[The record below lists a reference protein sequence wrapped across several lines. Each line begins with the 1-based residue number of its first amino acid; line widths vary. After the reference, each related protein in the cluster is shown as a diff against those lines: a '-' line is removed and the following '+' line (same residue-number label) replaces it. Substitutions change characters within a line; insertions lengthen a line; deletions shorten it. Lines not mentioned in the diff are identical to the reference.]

1 VTRVI
6 IHGGGFRMKIGITV
20 WDERIS
26 PVFDSAHELL
36 IADVKNQQIKNLSRE
51 SFDPQSEG
59 RLVQE
64 LTRLKI
70 EVLICG
76 AISENQSTVIEDSG
90 IHLIPFI
97 NGNANQILGEYASGR
112 TISPVFLMPG
122 CGQGDLAG

>member
-1 VTRVI
+1 
-6 IHGGGFRMKIGITV
+6 MKIGITV

-26 PVFDSAHELL
+26 PVFDSAHMLL
-36 IADVKNQQIKNLSRE
+36 IADIKNKEIKNLSRE

-64 LTRLKI
+64 LTHLKI

-76 AISENQSTVIEDSG
+76 AVSESHSTLIEACG

-97 NGNANQILGEYASGR
+97 NGNVNTILGEYAKGKS
-112 TISPVFLMPG
+112 ISSAFLMPG
-122 CGQGDLAG
+122 CRQDNLVG